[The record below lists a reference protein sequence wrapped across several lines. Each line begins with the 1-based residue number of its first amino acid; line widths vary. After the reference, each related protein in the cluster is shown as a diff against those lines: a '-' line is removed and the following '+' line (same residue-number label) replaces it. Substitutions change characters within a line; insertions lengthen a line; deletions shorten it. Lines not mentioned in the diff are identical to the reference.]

1 MLQILLVDDEPYV
14 VDDLS
19 VTIPWQELGFEQVH
33 IAYSGMEALEILQR
47 HPIDILVTDIN
58 MPQMTGMELIDLV
71 RDRWKHIKCLLLTGY
86 AEFEYAKQAI
96 ERQASAYLLKPVADE
111 QMIDTLR
118 QLQQQ
123 VRLEWEAWSSQQRTT
138 QTLREHLPLLR
149 DKLLNELLLG
159 RRLPGSKLA
168 DKMDKFGLPFSIGDR
183 ASLLAI
189 RLEAFFQQQDVNSL
203 LLFEFAIVNIA
214 SELLQDHF
222 RFWSCKDTHDYL
234 VFLVAA
240 KPGADRE
247 SETQADSEAA
257 AAKSNAALLERIAY
271 QLQKN
276 VSALLGGGISV
287 VTTDWGVF
295 PDRTRELYLSA
306 VTTIRQR
313 IGPETGVCLS
323 GGEPALPAS
332 IPSLQS
338 LYEPPTLFH
347 LFETNNW
354 DAIEDKL
361 ASIAAELN
369 RREDLSPEHVQEA
382 RHYLE
387 SVFYYIAHRGSR
399 LLGEI
404 VDLPQLAVK
413 PVHTADQL
421 REWASPVLAT
431 LKNEFDAERMDQ
443 RKQLI
448 SQVHEFVDQN
458 LHYVSLHAIAD
469 HVGLHPVYLSKIYKS
484 ETGRRISD
492 YIQHLKMEKAAYLLS
507 HSHLRIYEISAQLGY
522 SNAHYFIKLFKDFN
536 GLTPQEYR
544 DSRKS

>member
-58 MPQMTGMELIDLV
+58 MPQMSGMELIDVV
-71 RDRWKHIKCLLLTGY
+71 RDRWKHVKCLLLTGY

-111 QMIDTLR
+111 FMIDTLK

-123 VRLEWEAWSSQQRTT
+123 IRLEWEALSSQQRTT

-159 RRLPGSKLA
+159 SRLSRSALA
-168 DKMDKFGLPFSIGDR
+168 DKMDKFGVPFSIGDR
-183 ASLLAI
+183 TSLLAI
-189 RLEAFFQQQDVNSL
+189 RLEAFFQQQDLNSL
-203 LLFEFAIVNIA
+203 LLFEYAIVNIA
-214 SELLQDHF
+214 SELLQEHF
-222 RFWSCKDTHDYL
+222 RIWSCKDTHDYL
-234 VFLVAA
+234 LFLVAA
-240 KPGADRE
+240 KPRADIGNVE
-247 SETQADSEAA
+247 QDDTEEAA
-257 AAKSNAALLERIAY
+257 KADAALLERIAY

-276 VSALLGGGISV
+276 VNALLGGGISV

-295 PDRTRELYLSA
+295 PNRTRQLYLSA

-313 IGPETGVCLS
+313 IGPETGVYLS
-323 GGEPALPAS
+323 GGESVIPAGIS
-332 IPSLQS
+332 SLQS

-347 LFETNNW
+347 LFETNSW
-354 DAIEDKL
+354 DAIKDKL
-361 ASIAAELN
+361 ASIAEELKG
-369 RREDLSPEHVQEA
+369 REDLSPEHVQEA

-387 SVFYYIAHRGSR
+387 SVFYYIAHRGNR

-404 VDLPQLAVK
+404 VDLPQLAIRT
-413 PVHTADQL
+413 VHTADQL
-421 REWASPVLAT
+421 REWASAVLSQ
-431 LKNEFDAERMDQ
+431 LKNEFDAERLDQ

-448 SQVHEFVDQN
+448 TQVHDFVDQN

-484 ETGRRISD
+484 ETGKRISD
-492 YIQHLKMEKAAYLLS
+492 YILNLKMEKATYLLS
-507 HSHLRIYEISAQLGY
+507 HSPLKIYEISAQLGY
-522 SNAHYFIKLFKDFN
+522 SNAHYFIKLFKEFN